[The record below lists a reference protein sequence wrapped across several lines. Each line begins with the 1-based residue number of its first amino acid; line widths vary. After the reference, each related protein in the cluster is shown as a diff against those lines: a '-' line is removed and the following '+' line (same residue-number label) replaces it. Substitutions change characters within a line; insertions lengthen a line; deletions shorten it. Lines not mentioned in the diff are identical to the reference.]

1 MKKKFKKKLIIFL
14 ILFAVFIYNKWYD
27 NKYKVIDDNTESV
40 VDVDNN
46 GDNIQLKID
55 GDLKIY
61 YLNVGQADS
70 ILVEND
76 GSYMLID
83 AGNNVDGTKL
93 VDYFKKMGIDAFDYV
108 IATHAHEDHIGGID
122 NILNNFKV
130 KHFYMPDVVTTSKT
144 FEDVVIAL
152 EDNNIAFET
161 PIVGSKFNV
170 GECMFEVLH
179 VGDNDDDLNDTS
191 IVVRGVYGNNSFI
204 FMGDATSNVEETLL
218 NMDIDS
224 DVLKVGHHGSKYSSA
239 IAFLHKVTPKYAIIS
254 VGKDNS
260 YGHPH
265 KVSINRFRNIGSTIY
280 RTDVDGTIVA
290 VSDGENIRFETIQT
304 KLDG

>member
-1 MKKKFKKKLIIFL
+1 MKKRFKKKLIIFL

-70 ILVEND
+70 ILIENN

-83 AGNNVDGTKL
+83 AGNNADGTKL

-179 VGDNDDDLNDTS
+179 VGDNDDDLK
-191 IVVRGVYGNNSFI
+191 G
-204 FMGDATSNVEETLL
+204 
-218 NMDIDS
+218 
-224 DVLKVGHHGSKYSSA
+224 
-239 IAFLHKVTPKYAIIS
+239 
-254 VGKDNS
+254 
-260 YGHPH
+260 
-265 KVSINRFRNIGSTIY
+265 
-280 RTDVDGTIVA
+280 
-290 VSDGENIRFETIQT
+290 
-304 KLDG
+304 